1 MADFLAKDIV
11 KEFQTPIGP
20 LRILDGVSVELDCG
34 QSLAVVG
41 PSGSGKSTFLHIA
54 GTLDQASS
62 GELLLRGTDPG
73 RFSNPQLAQFRNENI
88 GFVFQEH
95 HLLPQLSALEN
106 VLVPAVATGRITEEM
121 RDRAKQLLARVDL
134 ADRLDHRPAAMS
146 GGERQ
151 RVAVA
156 RALLME
162 PVLILAD
169 EPTGSLDQKNAEVI
183 GQLLLDLQKTGNNIL
198 ICVTHSDRLAQNF
211 DVRVTIENGKFV
223 TQESD

>member
-62 GELLLRGTDPG
+62 GELLLQGTDPG